1 MKTFAEY
8 CSEKRA
14 EALDEG
20 LFDKVFQ
27 KAMEKLAVL
36 VGPDRMAK
44 LEALLKKYDG
54 KEIDKKALQKDLEGE
69 FKKFKLDGDVA
80 KEIESEC
87 ADESGEPLNETVA
100 NMLIAANYGFWAAIF
115 VKAAIGIG
123 IPMVLGIIRAVM
135 KNSGRARKGK
145 NAFANAKREL
155 DALNRQMR

>member
-1 MKTFAEY
+1 MANGVGRRIHAVWHDGTVTEHMV
-8 CSEKRA
+8 SLPIIGGVSTGLITTRA
-14 EALDEG
+14 CIAN
-20 LFDKVFQ
+20 
-27 KAMEKLAVL
+27 
-36 VGPDRMAK
+36 
-44 LEALLKKYDG
+44 
-54 KEIDKKALQKDLEGE
+54 
-69 FKKFKLDGDVA
+69 GDVA

>member
-8 CSEKRA
+8 CAEKRA
-14 EALDEG
+14 QAIDEG
-20 LFDKVFQ
+20 VFDKVFQ

-36 VGPDRMAK
+36 IGPERMAK

-54 KEIDKKALQKDLEGE
+54 KTIDKKELKNDLEKE
-69 FKKFKLDGDVA
+69 FKTFKLDGEVA
-80 KEIESEC
+80 KEIQNESE
-87 ADESGEPLNETVA
+87 EPVNETIA

>member
-8 CSEKRA
+8 CAEKRA
-14 EALDEG
+14 QAIDEG
-20 LFDKVFQ
+20 VFDKVFQ

-36 VGPDRMAK
+36 IGPERMAK

-54 KEIDKKALQKDLEGE
+54 KTIDKKELKNDLEKE
-69 FKKFKLDGDVA
+69 FKTFKLDGEVA
-80 KEIESEC
+80 KEIQNESE
-87 ADESGEPLNETVA
+87 EPVNETVA